1 MGTDQYALY
10 RVDLNTAGK
19 DLWKKP
25 YDQLKRENRQIRIDF
40 YRQIHISNISA
51 GEAIMDIWERTVDI
65 KDVSDVIVV
74 NRNGEVSCFYVDE
87 NMLRRISGFIRI
99 NSSGALVTLDTK
111 DYRIEG
117 MDGNWMAVDE
127 IIIDG
132 RQFFLME
139 HQEYHRQTAMVI
151 LDVYGKKI
159 IEEFRDGE
167 ERKAREI
174 LREYV
179 RNSQI
184 REIGSDK
191 REDNQKDKRRMAE
204 RLELWQKAYENGH
217 YERSWESG
225 MEVNYD
231 AVDGCVNLQKE
242 NPGKALVDDEKRPK
256 KRESVVKK
264 LREKQIAIAKRTG
277 RPIPKY
283 LEQQMVREKV

>member
-10 RVDLNTAGK
+10 RVDRNTAGK
-19 DLWKKP
+19 DLWRKP
-25 YDQLKRENRQIRIDF
+25 YEQVRKEKRKICIGFYKQI
-40 YRQIHISNISA
+40 QIVPMRA
-51 GEAIMDIWERTVDI
+51 GDVIMDIWERTADVRE
-65 KDVSDVIVV
+65 VSDVIVI
-74 NRNGEVSCFYVDE
+74 NQDGEISCFYVDE
-87 NMLRRISGFIRI
+87 RTPRRISGFIRI

-132 RQFFLME
+132 RQFFFME
-139 HQEYHRQTAMVI
+139 HQKYHRQTAMVI

-225 MEVNYD
+225 MEINYD
-231 AVDGCVNLQKE
+231 AVDGCVNLQKD
-242 NPGKALVDDEKRPK
+242 NPGKALKDAEKKPK
-256 KRESVVKK
+256 KRVSVVKK

-283 LEQQMVREKV
+283 LEQQMVREKG

>member
-1 MGTDQYALY
+1 MRTDQYALY

-25 YDQLKRENRQIRIDF
+25 YDQVKSENRQIRIDF

-51 GEAIMDIWERTVDI
+51 GEAIMDIWERTADI
-65 KDVSDVIVV
+65 RDVSDVIVV

-87 NMLRRISGFIRI
+87 NTPRRIAGFIRI
-99 NSSGALVTLDTK
+99 NTAGALVTLDTK
-111 DYRIEG
+111 DYRIDG
-117 MDGNWMAVDE
+117 MDGNWMAADE

-139 HQEYHRQTAMVI
+139 HQKYHQSIPSVI
-151 LDVYGKKI
+151 LDCYGKKI
-159 IEEFRDGE
+159 MEACEKGFDQ
-167 ERKAREI
+167 KTKEI
-174 LREYV
+174 LRGYV
-179 RNSQI
+179 
-184 REIGSDK
+184 
-191 REDNQKDKRRMAE
+191 QKDQIKEADHNKMQNRQGLMN

-231 AVDGCVNLQKE
+231 AIDGCLNLQKDH
-242 NPGKALVDDEKRPK
+242 PGKALPDVEKKPK
-256 KRESVVKK
+256 KRVSVVKK

-277 RPIPKY
+277 RPVPKY
-283 LEQQMVREKV
+283 LEKQMVREKA

>member
-1 MGTDQYALY
+1 MRTDLYALY

-25 YDQLKRENRQIRIDF
+25 YDQVKSENRQIWIGL
-40 YRQIHISNISA
+40 YRRIHISNISA
-51 GEAIMDIWERTVDI
+51 GEAIMDIWERTADI
-65 KDVSDVIVV
+65 REVSDVIVM

-87 NMLRRISGFIRI
+87 NMPRRISGFIRI

-111 DYRIEG
+111 DYRIDGVE
-117 MDGNWMAVDE
+117 GNWMAADE

-139 HQEYHRQTAMVI
+139 HQDYHRQTARVI
-151 LDVYGKKI
+151 LDCYGKKI
-159 IEEFRDGE
+159 MEECGNGFDQGV
-167 ERKAREI
+167 KEI
-174 LREYV
+174 LHGYV
-179 RNSQI
+179 
-184 REIGSDK
+184 
-191 REDNQKDKRRMAE
+191 QKDLIKKADHNKKQNRQRRLN

-231 AVDGCVNLQKE
+231 AIDGCVNHQKDH
-242 NPGKALVDDEKRPK
+242 PGKALPDPEKKPK
-256 KRESVVKK
+256 KRMSVIKR

-277 RPIPKY
+277 RPVPKY
-283 LEQQMVREKV
+283 LEQQMVREKA

>member
-1 MGTDQYALY
+1 
-10 RVDLNTAGK
+10 
-19 DLWKKP
+19 
-25 YDQLKRENRQIRIDF
+25 
-40 YRQIHISNISA
+40 
-51 GEAIMDIWERTVDI
+51 MDIWERTTDI
-65 KDVSDVIVV
+65 REASDVIVM

-87 NMLRRISGFIRI
+87 NMPRRISGFIRI

-111 DYRIEG
+111 DYRIDDME
-117 MDGNWMAVDE
+117 GNWMAADE

-139 HQEYHRQTAMVI
+139 HQDYHRQTAMVI
-151 LDVYGKKI
+151 LDAYGKKI
-159 IEEFRDGE
+159 IEEFRDGD
-167 ERKAREI
+167 ERKVREI

-184 REIGSDK
+184 REIGLNK
-191 REDNQKDKRRMAE
+191 REDNQNDKRRMAE

-231 AVDGCVNLQKE
+231 AVDGCVNLQKD
-242 NPGKALVDDEKRPK
+242 NPGKALPDAEKKPK
-256 KRESVVKK
+256 KRVSVVKK

-283 LEQQMVREKV
+283 LEQQMIREKI